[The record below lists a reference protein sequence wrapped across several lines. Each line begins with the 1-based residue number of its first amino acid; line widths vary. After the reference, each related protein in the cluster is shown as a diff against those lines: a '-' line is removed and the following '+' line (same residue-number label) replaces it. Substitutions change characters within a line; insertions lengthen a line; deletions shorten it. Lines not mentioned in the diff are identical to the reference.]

1 MGVYA
6 EGRRA
11 SVAGEGLRKSLKSRE
26 GRPFTRIVAL
36 RSITQPA
43 LAGITAEAQ
52 RFERTA
58 AEITRLAG
66 AQSAAETAETV
77 HISPEAR
84 RASEDSG
91 NSLGGSLAGAMVD
104 LRVAKYAFMAN
115 LQALKTGA
123 EVEAQAAELLQSR

>member
-1 MGVYA
+1 MP
-6 EGRRA
+6 R
-11 SVAGEGLRKSLKSRE
+11 VAGRQWLGEDEKVLKSRE

-66 AQSAAETAETV
+66 AQSASETAETV

-84 RASEDSG
+84 RASEDLGS
-91 NSLGGSLAGAMVD
+91 SLGGSLAGAMVD

-123 EVEAQAAELLQSR
+123 EVEAQAAELLAPR